1 MNLQEMII
9 PALTIYAVTML
20 STAWKGI
27 AVNIFSFIN
36 RKILTTIYISN
47 NNWTYYTL
55 MDLLDNT
62 GAMKKPRHIRFQNGR
77 WGENNYISIGL
88 GVGFH
93 VMHYKGKLLFIA
105 IHEKEN
111 HYNDESLGAAI
122 TLFGNDMA
130 FVEELRNDLYKART
144 YSSKKAD
151 ETALFVM
158 RDNVWTKAAVSGKR
172 KPESVFIPHK
182 NMDTLLRSLDDF
194 IRRKKWYT
202 EKNIPYQLG
211 ILLYGPPGTGKTSI
225 VKAIAAYLDRNICFL
240 RASELD
246 KLQEAV
252 IDLPSDAILV
262 IEDIDSNNLLLDRE
276 AKNNEQKVVLQNRN
290 TDSRSPDAKTPL
302 NLSDVLNI
310 FDGLLASPGRILIM
324 TTNHIEKLDPALI
337 RPGRTDIKLEVGHI
351 TPETFSDFIRHFYD
365 YRITSPFVLKDDTL
379 TISALQNDFLTN
391 HCSLEQMLKKYTLGL
406 SESIHKPGEKVYAE
420 KELELKRA

>member
-1 MNLQEMII
+1 MNLQEMIV

-27 AVNIFSFIN
+27 AVNIVSFIK
-36 RKILTTIYISN
+36 RKFSTTIYISN

-55 MDLLDNT
+55 MDLFDTT
-62 GAMKKPRHIRFQNGR
+62 GAVKKPRHIRFQNGR

-93 VMHYKGKLLFIA
+93 VVRYKRKLLFIA

-130 FVEELRNDLYKART
+130 FVDELRNDLYKARS

-158 RDNVWTKAAVSGKR
+158 RENVWTKAAVSGKR
-172 KPESVFIPHK
+172 KPESVFMPHK
-182 NMDTLLRSLDDF
+182 NKEKLFRALDDF
-194 IRRKKWYT
+194 IRRKDWYK
-202 EKNIPYQLG
+202 EKNIPHQLG

-225 VKAIAAYLDRNICFL
+225 IKAIAAYLDRNICFL

-246 KLQEAV
+246 KLQDAV

-262 IEDIDSNNLLLDRE
+262 IEDIDSNNLVLDRE
-276 AKNNEQKVVLQNRN
+276 AANNEQKILVQSQGAG
-290 TDSRSPDAKTPL
+290 SRSPDTKTPL

-310 FDGLLASPGRILIM
+310 FDGLLASPDRILIM

-337 RPGRTDIKLEVGHI
+337 RPGRTDIKLEIGPI
-351 TPETFSDFIRHFYD
+351 TPETFSDFIRYFYD

-391 HCSLEQMLKKYTLGL
+391 HLSLEQMLEKYTSGL
-406 SESIHKPGEKVYAE
+406 SGNMHKSDE
-420 KELELKRA
+420 KEYSGEELALKRA

>member
-1 MNLQEMII
+1 M
-9 PALTIYAVTML
+9 
-20 STAWKGI
+20 
-27 AVNIFSFIN
+27 
-36 RKILTTIYISN
+36 
-47 NNWTYYTL
+47 
-55 MDLLDNT
+55 
-62 GAMKKPRHIRFQNGR
+62 
-77 WGENNYISIGL
+77 
-88 GVGFH
+88 
-93 VMHYKGKLLFIA
+93 LFIA

-130 FVEELRNDLYKART
+130 FVNELRNDLYKARS

-158 RDNVWTKAAVSGKR
+158 RDNVWTKATVSGKR

-182 NMDTLLRSLDDF
+182 NKDKLFRALDDF
-194 IRRKKWYT
+194 ISRRDWYK
-202 EKNIPYQLG
+202 EKNIPHQLG

-225 VKAIAAYLDRNICFL
+225 IKAVAAYLDRNICFL

-246 KLQEAV
+246 KLQNAV

-262 IEDIDSNNLLLDRE
+262 IEDIDSNNLVLDRE
-276 AKNNEQKVVLQNRN
+276 AANNEQKILVQSQGAG
-290 TDSRSPDAKTPL
+290 SRSSDIKAPL

-310 FDGLLASPGRILIM
+310 FDGLLASPNRILVM

-337 RPGRTDIKLEVGHI
+337 RPGRTDIKLEIGHI
-351 TPETFSDFIRHFYD
+351 TPETFSDFIRYFYD
-365 YRITSPFVLKDDTL
+365 YRITGPFVLKDDTL

-391 HCSLEQMLKKYTLGL
+391 HFSLEQMLEKYTAGL
-406 SESIHKPGEKVYAE
+406 SGNKHKSDE
-420 KELELKRA
+420 KEYTGEELALKRA